1 MGAKPGR
8 LERSEGNV
16 WEEKWKLERD
26 LALKVKACRELESQI
41 DNLNRACGDV
51 EFQLQ
56 QVSLEKNN
64 MVKQHGDRIKALTLE
79 HSRNMSNSN
88 EENSRALASL
98 TQKHN
103 NYLMEREAYFAQQ
116 SKNLETRHSEQ
127 VSKLTGQLLDNQD
140 DNQGWPDDKLK
151 FRFKQL
157 QRLIEM
163 LTSPRNMEFV
173 IPLNQ
178 QLRPG
183 LDPTNFL
190 GRVGRKKFHF
200 MLKSMIWAI
209 LQEQFF
215 SAPFGYGALGPDKG
229 QIELL
234 NVYRTWRKSFDE
246 GADTASQIDGDLAI
260 FRQDNLA
267 NKWRSA
273 NFQCINVVLSGGGK
287 RNLARHS
294 PLAKL
299 SADNVQK
306 TVDRI
311 IGVLSEV
318 SRLSNSLVPS
328 YVEAEIHKMAD
339 LAREIAL
346 QFGVH
351 TAQLRLSVPH
361 HGAQIRIGEE
371 FYDCED
377 GDSERGT
384 VYQVDLV
391 IFPGLERIGDG
402 RSDMSSKQIITPCE
416 IYPGAKHS

>member
-246 GADTASQIDGDLAI
+246 GADTGEITCRLE
-260 FRQDNLA
+260 
-267 NKWRSA
+267 
-273 NFQCINVVLSGGGK
+273 
-287 RNLARHS
+287 S
-294 PLAKL
+294 PG
-299 SADNVQK
+299 S
-306 TVDRI
+306 
-311 IGVLSEV
+311 
-318 SRLSNSLVPS
+318 
-328 YVEAEIHKMAD
+328 
-339 LAREIAL
+339 
-346 QFGVH
+346 
-351 TAQLRLSVPH
+351 
-361 HGAQIRIGEE
+361 
-371 FYDCED
+371 
-377 GDSERGT
+377 
-384 VYQVDLV
+384 
-391 IFPGLERIGDG
+391 
-402 RSDMSSKQIITPCE
+402 
-416 IYPGAKHS
+416 